1 MPPDSTI
8 LHGWINKNLNSWY
21 EKCQKCWSWNVKRF
35 FGTGDIQGVMWLTN
49 ILLVSVVASLIEW
62 NVAAPDHVDEAH
74 RHPVTVG
81 QKVFVVLLPHAVAD
95 PRAMVV
101 KTRHALV
108 THRAV
113 LRPGKKQTW
122 NFNNWNQD
130 RIAWR
135 YLLPYTTELLAPSD
149 EPLTY
154 SSCAILLKGQKRG

>member
-1 MPPDSTI
+1 MLKGFFSTGI
-8 LHGWINKNLNSWY
+8 
-21 EKCQKCWSWNVKRF
+21 
-35 FGTGDIQGVMWLTN
+35 IQEVIWLTN

-81 QKVFVVLLPHAVAD
+81 QEVFVVLLPHAVAD

-113 LRPGKKQTW
+113 LRPGKKQAW
-122 NFNNWNQD
+122 NLNFISNWNKD
-130 RIAWR
+130 RIIHLSASIFSSIPIFRGPLIEFSKIFEEPSSNFEFSYFAWR
-135 YLLPYTTELLAPSD
+135 ESHFSIISFRQMA
-149 EPLTY
+149 Y
-154 SSCAILLKGQKRG
+154 S